1 MESKRQFKCA
11 WVNDQ
16 LKEEKELVLY
26 PNKDGLVSDLL
37 SEAREQI
44 DCPLRGSGKLRLLE
58 IISAKVFN
66 TVCDDMPLEHLMIQ
80 TQRSFRVE
88 VCPCTPLVYQERQVL
103 MVFCFGMGWNGMHGV
118 ELYLAGLV
126 G

>member
-88 VCPCTPLVYQERQVL
+88 VCPCTPLLYQENK
-103 MVFCFGMGWNGMHGV
+103 F
-118 ELYLAGLV
+118 
-126 G
+126 